1 MTRVRGLTAL
11 VTALL
16 TGCVLIVGGS
26 GGGPSGPGGA
36 GGGTQVVVVLDDGV
50 VDPAAAVRN
59 LADRHGLRP
68 GRRWEHAVDGFAAA
82 VPVGARAALERD
94 PRVARVV
101 DDLPVAAFE
110 EDVVPRGVARIRVPD
125 VPDALTGAG
134 VRVAVLDTGIDAD
147 HRDLADSVDVA
158 DGYDCRNDD
167 PDADDDHGHGTH
179 VAGTITA
186 AVDGRGVR
194 GVAPG
199 ATLVPF
205 KVLDHSGRGS
215 WSDVICALD
224 RITQLNTDEE
234 PDNDVGVVNL
244 SLGGP
249 RAPGPRED
257 CTTAETAL
265 YRAVC
270 RVVDSGAVF
279 VVAVGNG
286 GADAEETVPAAFPEV
301 LTVSAYQD
309 TDGTDV
315 DVGCA
320 PPPLSLCDEVFAS
333 FSNHG
338 QVVDL
343 LAPGVG
349 ILSTTRDGGHAVKS
363 GTSMAVPHVAGVV
376 ALLLE
381 ADPDLSPATV
391 ESHLRAHGQC
401 PDGARN
407 AGPVWCEGQGRWPHD
422 PDDWSEPLVHAPW
435 AIAGLGARA
444 PTPGDGASGPPADGV
459 GAPAPTGAPSG
470 P

>member
-1 MTRVRGLTAL
+1 MTRVRGLAAVVAVCL
-11 VTALL
+11 LLL
-16 TGCVLIVGGS
+16 T
-26 GGGPSGPGGA
+26 GGA
-36 GGGTQVVVVLDDGV
+36 GGPDGAAREDGDTQVVVVLQDDV
-50 VDPAAAVRN
+50 VDPAATVRD

-68 GRRWEHAVDGFAAA
+68 GERWEHALDGFVAQAPA
-82 VPVGARAALERD
+82 PVRADLERD

-101 DDLPVAAFE
+101 EDLPVAAFE
-110 EDVVPRGVARIRVPD
+110 EDTVPRGVARIGVPEVPD
-125 VPDALTGAG
+125 GLTGAG
-134 VRVAVLDTGIDAD
+134 VRVAVLDTGIDDD
-147 HRDLADSVDVA
+147 HRDLAESVDVD
-158 DGYDCRNDD
+158 DGYDCRNGDR
-167 PDADDDHGHGTH
+167 DADDDHGHGTH

-224 RITQLNTDEE
+224 RITELNTDEE

-249 RAPGPRED
+249 RPPGPRED
-257 CTTAETAL
+257 CATPETAL

-286 GADAEETVPAAFPEV
+286 GADAAETVPAAYPEV
-301 LTVSAYQD
+301 VTVSAYQD
-309 TDGTDV
+309 TDGSDV

-338 QVVDL
+338 EVVDL

-349 ILSTTRDGGHAVKS
+349 ILSTTPDGGHATKS
-363 GTSMAVPHVAGVV
+363 GTSMAAPHVAGVA

-407 AGPVWCEGQGRWPHD
+407 VGPVWCDGQGRWPDD
-422 PDDWSEPLVHAPW
+422 PDAWSEPLVRASW
-435 AIAGLGARA
+435 ALAGLREET
-444 PTPGDGASGPPADGV
+444 PTPGDGPSGSRGDDAASD
-459 GAPAPTGAPSG
+459 PTGAPSG
-470 P
+470 S